1 MADALKEAVA
11 FMERAGAMLGRGEM
25 PSPTSLYAVKWHAAH
40 ATILAALSAA
50 EARERVLRETLAE
63 IAEASWPDHETG
75 TGVERI
81 QRFAARA
88 LLSPQAAPVERK
100 PLISPPTT
108 FAEQAAF
115 ELSHRGIAP
124 APSQEGE

>member
-50 EARERVLRETLAE
+50 EARERVKDEQIAKLRAAINWLDEPFIDKLTTADELR
-63 IAEASWPDHETG
+63 S
-75 TGVERI
+75 RI
-81 QRFAARA
+81 GFMMADRDRA
-88 LLSPQAAPVERK
+88 LTPETPH
-100 PLISPPTT
+100 
-108 FAEQAAF
+108 AE
-115 ELSHRGIAP
+115 
-124 APSQEGE
+124 